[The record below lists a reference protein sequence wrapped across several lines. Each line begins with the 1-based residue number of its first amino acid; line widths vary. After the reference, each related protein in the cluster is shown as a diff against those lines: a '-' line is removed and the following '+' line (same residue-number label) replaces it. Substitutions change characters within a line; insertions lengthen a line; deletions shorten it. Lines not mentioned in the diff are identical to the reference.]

1 MNDEMDDFSA
11 KLGVANM
18 FGLIQG
24 TPDAIAPG
32 KTPLSS
38 MTPTIV
44 TKDGHLVMVIG
55 SPGGSRI
62 ITITLEAIINVIDHG
77 MSIQEAID
85 APRIHE
91 QFLPDVVQLERF
103 ALSPDTRALLEQ
115 QGYHFVQGQ
124 YWGVAEGIL
133 AGGPKLASHTGNDET
148 VLPLGLL
155 SAPGDNLFGAHDV
168 RGGAGKASG
177 VN

>member
-1 MNDEMDDFSA
+1 
-11 KLGVANM
+11 M

-24 TPDAIAPG
+24 APDAIAPG

-44 TKDGHLVMVIG
+44 TRDGHLVMVIG

-62 ITITLEAIINVIDHG
+62 ITIVLEAIVNVIDHG

-91 QFLPDVVQLERF
+91 QFLPDAVQLERF

-115 QGYHFVQGQ
+115 RGYRFRQGQ

-133 AGGPKLASHTGNDET
+133 AGAPVLTPHTGDDET

-155 SAPGDNLFGAHDV
+155 STPGAALYGAHDV